1 MILCNQ
7 LIRNVFNYESI
18 NLKNSICH
26 KELYVEVQGVKNEN
40 NICEGIQ
47 NQMAAP
53 IAPYGIPPMMNQVDF
68 QFQNLQM
75 RQQVP
80 SQYHHMQQN
89 NNHMINMHRQQMPQV
104 PQRQQPERQ
113 GLYHFT

>member
-1 MILCNQ
+1 
-7 LIRNVFNYESI
+7 
-18 NLKNSICH
+18 
-26 KELYVEVQGVKNEN
+26 
-40 NICEGIQ
+40 
-47 NQMAAP
+47 MAAP

-75 RQQVP
+75 RQQIP

-89 NNHMINMHRQQMPQV
+89 NHHMINMHRPQMPQV

-113 GLYHFT
+113 GLFDINFILLQYFKHAQIYKGFIYIL